1 MLRGYLRPVNEL
13 LFWAKSTIII
23 VNKLINEYIKLAV
36 AHGETALNGN
46 SKTGNKLHSQIMK
59 LVDEIKHSKENVRH
73 EFYQLMYHEND
84 SVKIWTAVTLLR
96 TFEKNALEVL
106 KEIQKSNTSIIGLS
120 AKTTIDIWQKGMIN
134 DKTDWNSLGED

>member
-1 MLRGYLRPVNEL
+1 MLKILTFVV
-13 LFWAKSTIII
+13 

-59 LVDEIKHSKENVRH
+59 LVDEIKHSKEDVRR
-73 EFYQLMYHEND
+73 EFYQQMYHEND

-96 TFEKNALEVL
+96 TFEKQALDVLNEVE
-106 KEIQKSNTSIIGLS
+106 KNNSSVVGLT
-120 AKTTIDIWQKGMIN
+120 ARTTIDIWQRGMIS
-134 DKTDWNSLGED
+134 DKTDWNSLTED